1 VKLNGQ
7 QVHSTNFEYV
17 IIPRRPHD
25 LVFKCQPARDWKRFN
40 ALCKEPTPGKK
51 LVAGG
56 GKVDDTDNPMYRGEM
71 ADFNALRFNYL
82 ALESLKEACFDGTG
96 TLVPI
101 EWETVEADDPQTWKN
116 WRDELAAAGLT
127 LTEIA
132 LIEEGC
138 LVANALSER
147 RLKEARDFFFATM
160 A

>member
-1 VKLNGQ
+1 
-7 QVHSTNFEYV
+7 
-17 IIPRRPHD
+17 
-25 LVFKCQPARDWKRFN
+25 
-40 ALCKEPTPGKK
+40 
-51 LVAGG
+51 
-56 GKVDDTDNPMYRGEM
+56 M

-101 EWETVEADDPQTWKN
+101 EWETVEADDPGTWKN